1 MSLDMSMLNG
11 TARMAFMN
19 GMQAL
24 QQRGNPTDRML
35 LAAKQGNASYNSFA
49 QALSKSQQNVK
60 ATNRDYSVADKNI
73 EAARQELSRISWNN
87 TDEYM
92 DHLKDKYGIVS
103 VESVPRDQASLDKIG
118 GTMRSGHDVV
128 VSPIA
133 LEKMAGDPEKAA
145 KIEGQIDYFLSN
157 TDKYEAEAAAMGLT
171 FESCGCV
178 VHDDGTVT
186 YICGGGDPPERV
198 AEVDR
203 INRKKRE
210 KEAEMRRVS
219 AEKAQEAA
227 QKRREL
233 EQEETE
239 KRRMFSQM
247 MQYSSFSAVSASFDM
262 GNVHIMART
271 TNVATMQTA
280 FSSMF

>member
-1 MSLDMSMLNG
+1 MSFWSGN
-11 TARMAFMN
+11 ARMAYFS

-24 QQRGNPTDRML
+24 QKRGNATDRML
-35 LAAKQGNASYNSFA
+35 LAAKQSNVSYPSFA

-92 DHLKDKYGIVS
+92 DHLKDKYGIVR

-133 LEKMAGDPEKAA
+133 LEKMADDPEKAA
-145 KIEGQIDYFLSN
+145 KVEGQIDYFLSN
-157 TDKYEAEAAAMGLT
+157 MDKYEAEAAAMGLT

-178 VHDDGTVT
+178 VHDDGTVA
-186 YICGGGDPPERV
+186 YICGGGDPLERV

-203 INRKKRE
+203 INREKRE

-219 AEKAQEAA
+219 AEKAQEAT

-233 EQEETE
+233 EQEEME

-247 MQYSSFSAVSASFDM
+247 MQYSSFSAVSSSFNM
-262 GNVHIMART
+262 GNVHIMTRT
-271 TNVATMQTA
+271 TNVATVQTA

>member
-1 MSLDMSMLNG
+1 MDMSMLNG
-11 TARMAFMN
+11 SARMAYFQ

-24 QQRGNPTDRML
+24 QQRGSSSDRMM
-35 LAAKQGNASYNSFA
+35 LAAKQGNASYGSFA
-49 QALSKSQQNVK
+49 QVLSQSRQNVRG
-60 ATNRDYSVADKNI
+60 NNSDYSVADKNI
-73 EAARQELSRISWNN
+73 EAARQELSKISWNN

-92 DHLKDKYGIVS
+92 DHLKDKYGVVR
-103 VESVPRDQASLDKIG
+103 VESVPRDQASLDKVG

-157 TDKYEAEAAAMGLT
+157 TDKFEVEAAAMGLT

-186 YICGGGDPPERV
+186 YICGGGDPPERI
-198 AEVDR
+198 AEVER
-203 INRKKRE
+203 IHREKLE
-210 KEAEMRRVS
+210 KEAEMRRLS

-233 EQEETE
+233 EQEELE

-247 MQYSSFSAVSASFDM
+247 VQFGNSGTYSASFDI
-262 GNVHIMART
+262 GNTHIMASA
-271 TNVATMQTA
+271 TNVAAVQAA
-280 FSSMF
+280 FGSIF